1 MIKKSVSFERKSSSS
16 SFSKFDYDHDNSKDA
31 KDGGGRKET
40 NDHPKKKWKMKFGT
54 HDHSK
59 PSSSK
64 SLSSLC
70 PLTVEIYIVENYKL
84 KFQNNLKE
92 FQKIW
97 YTSDE
102 MEVIAEQAF
111 YDQCGGK
118 NPKTIQDYH
127 KYQDHKQ
134 QYELKRLRSLTT
146 QRRQR
151 SSTTTAGG
159 PQKKKQNLP
168 SAGDI
173 VSVRDAYSLKA
184 RSHGGRGRQGGGR
197 RTGRTVRRRQS
208 FADSVPQLHTHHTNT
223 SVPAGV
229 TTPHHKRD
237 NKTKH
242 PTASSASSSAS
253 STTRKSHRLARTFSH
268 DSYHKTAHSFFSK
281 DDSANNNSDSNNDNS
296 TQEDGTAAMINTN
309 NKS

>member
-1 MIKKSVSFERKSSSS
+1 
-16 SFSKFDYDHDNSKDA
+16 
-31 KDGGGRKET
+31 
-40 NDHPKKKWKMKFGT
+40 MKFGT

-118 NPKTIQDYH
+118 NPNTIQDYH

-159 PQKKKQNLP
+159 PQKKQNLP

-208 FADSVPQLHTHHTNT
+208 FADAVPQLHTHHTNT
-223 SVPAGV
+223 TSAPAG
-229 TTPHHKRD
+229 TTPHHNRD
-237 NKTKH
+237 DNTKH
-242 PTASSASSSAS
+242 PTASSSSSSSAS
-253 STTRKSHRLARTFSH
+253 LARTFS
-268 DSYHKTAHSFFSK
+268 AHSFFSK
-281 DDSANNNSDSNNDNS
+281 NDSANNNSDNDNS
-296 TQEDGTAAMINTN
+296 TNEDDTAAMLINSNNKKQQGAPSSAPRSSQINT
-309 NKS
+309 KKGKPSSSSWFSTMKKGRGPFAG